1 MLATSPG
8 GVVVLVLALTFV
20 IMLYLLPSVIASIRG
35 APDFG
40 LILVINLFLGTTVIG
55 WAIALYMAFRPVPS
69 RPA

>member
-1 MLATSPG
+1 MLAISIG
-8 GVVVLVLALTFV
+8 GLVVVVLGLTFAV
-20 IMLYLLPSVIASIRG
+20 MLYLLPLVIASVRG

-40 LILVINLFLGTTVIG
+40 LILVSNLFLGTTLIG